1 MRPVSVGIN
10 PTAATLTTV
19 YTVPT
24 GYYAKFTVMYIHN
37 TGGSTKHITVQWYDA
52 SAATT
57 LDILTAYDLTTKQ
70 YLQFD
75 GNALSFWKKA
85 IGFRLLLKVQVHS
98 VLLPH
103 LRFKERNEHD
113 LLRTC

>member
-1 MRPVSVGIN
+1 MRPVSVGVN
-10 PTAATLTTV
+10 PTAAVLTTV

-52 SAATT
+52 SSAST
-57 LDILTAYDLTTKQ
+57 LDILTEYDFTSKL

-75 GNALSFWKKA
+75 GNAYIVLEEGDRIQITTQSASSFSFIA
-85 IGFRLLLKVQVHS
+85 TFEVQGAQ
-98 VLLPH
+98 
-103 LRFKERNEHD
+103 
-113 LLRTC
+113 RT

>member
-1 MRPVSVGIN
+1 MRPESVGVN
-10 PTAATLTTV
+10 PTANTLTTV

-57 LDILTAYDLTTKQ
+57 LDILTAYDLTSKE

-75 GNALSFWKKA
+75 GSAYIVFEEGDRLQITTQSASTFSFIA
-85 IGFRLLLKVQVHS
+85 TFEVSGAQ
-98 VLLPH
+98 
-103 LRFKERNEHD
+103 
-113 LLRTC
+113 RT